1 MSLFKTYNRIL
12 DEHLHSLVAQGN
24 HEAYL
29 KLKRRYKIYA
39 TKLIKE
45 ILDQFPNSG
54 VTFSELKSMSL
65 FYFSYVVKKYDNNLG
80 PFYTFWKDTITQY
93 LMDYLYENSYKGDAK
108 EFDGIISLDEEYESR
123 RINSET
129 IAENDENYHQERM
142 LAEIRRIV
150 TSHKEDFKKEE
161 FAMLILMLDGYS
173 LRDFEHTGIMSRS
186 NVYLTFSSAC
196 KKLKKLVDSEQ
207 K

>member
-161 FAMLILMLDGYS
+161 FAMLILMIYGYS
-173 LRDFEHTGIMSRS
+173 LIDF
-186 NVYLTFSSAC
+186 
-196 KKLKKLVDSEQ
+196 
-207 K
+207 